1 MLRRNLRGDEL
12 EINSL
17 RLLRFPGC
25 VLYKISINNKKEQN
39 KNMDVFDSSRVEKE
53 ATSAFFVCWKIRNNG
68 AGGQNQ
74 LCPLLA

>member
-1 MLRRNLRGDEL
+1 MRGDEL

-17 RLLRFPGC
+17 SSPRFPGC
-25 VLYKISINNKKEQN
+25 VLIKQAQRKRRSRNRNV
-39 KNMDVFDSSRVEKE
+39 DVFDSSRVKKE
-53 ATSAFFVCWKIRNNG
+53 AAFIAIGVCWKIGNNG